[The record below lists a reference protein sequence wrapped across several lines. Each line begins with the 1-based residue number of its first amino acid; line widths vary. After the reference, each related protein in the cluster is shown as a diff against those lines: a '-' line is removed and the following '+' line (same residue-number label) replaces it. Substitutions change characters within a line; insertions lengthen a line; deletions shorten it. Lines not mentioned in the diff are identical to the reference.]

1 MESSTPVTQTLDQL
15 GVDYQ
20 LHLHTT
26 QLRSLDQ
33 AAEERGLDPGQIV
46 RSLVFRLED
55 GSFIMVLMSGPAKV
69 AWSKL
74 RHHLGISRMTT
85 ASADEV
91 REITGYETG
100 AVSPYG
106 LPRPLRLLADRGI
119 LDHEV
124 LSIGAGIRNAGVILK
139 RADLLRTLKP
149 ELGDFSE
156 N

>member
-1 MESSTPVTQTLDQL
+1 MDQSTPVTRTLDQL
-15 GVDYQ
+15 GVPYQ
-20 LHLHTT
+20 LHLHET
-26 QLRSLDQ
+26 QLRSLEQ

-55 GSFIMVLMSGPAKV
+55 GSFVMVLMSGPTKV

-85 ASADEV
+85 ASAEEV

-106 LPRPLRLLADRGI
+106 LPQPLRLFADRGI
-119 LDHEV
+119 LNYEV

-139 RADLLRTLKP
+139 RDDLLRTLKP
-149 ELGDFSE
+149 EVGDYSGD
-156 N
+156 